1 MRAAMASSRAPEP
14 TVPAAL
20 VLAVARARGGAIS
33 ERADKTE
40 DFGHDET
47 APVPFHDLEV
57 ALAGAPEASPAAVVA
72 HLNDD
77 DLLGLASRLLR
88 ADGTLLGAYRALF
101 AAATPL
107 FPGAQISEKAAVF
120 TIAGLSAEAPHAPLR
135 EALLRWVPTLFATKA
150 VREGDTLRFP
160 VSFGRP
166 AAFAGAGLAVAL
178 VAIPTH
184 LPVFALAFPA
194 GLALAFLDRK
204 RDADGRA
211 RHQEAL
217 RRKAFERE
225 LVLRD
230 RPQKPKE
237 KRATARVSLVP
248 EAVERALGD
257 FEGATVAGLYRV
269 GPRLA
274 SGASGVV
281 HRGVRITD
289 DRPIALKLLRIAAAH
304 DGLAADRLRREA
316 EALGLA
322 WHPNVVEVVDHGR
335 LPDGTTFLVLE
346 LLDGET
352 LEARLRRGPLPL
364 VEILKFSQALAEA
377 LIAIHAAGV
386 VHRDLSP
393 NNLFFA
399 RGPGPETTLKVLDF
413 GIARVEWEELRIT
426 QTGVT
431 LGTPGFI
438 APEQVAGEPVDA
450 RADLY
455 AVGAC
460 LYAAA
465 VGSAPPADPRARL
478 PVPVP
483 LQSLVDALLAAD
495 PGSRPRDARAVRD
508 ALRALRSTNASVRE
522 AGDGAELSTNASV
535 REVGDGAE
543 LSTNAS
549 VREAGDGA
557 ELSTN
562 ASVREATNAQK

>member
-1 MRAAMASSRAPEP
+1 MRGAMASSRPPEP

-20 VLAVARARGGAIS
+20 VLAVARARGVPV
-33 ERADKTE
+33 EQADKPGH
-40 DFGHDET
+40 FGHDET
-47 APVPFHDLEV
+47 APVPFRDLEN
-57 ALAGAPEASPAAVVA
+57 ALAEAPQAAPSAITA
-72 HLNDD
+72 HLDDD

-101 AAATPL
+101 AAAPPL
-107 FPGAQISEKAAVF
+107 FPGAQISEKEGIF
-120 TIAGLSAEAPHAPLR
+120 TIAGLHADAPHPALR
-135 EALLRWVPTLFATKA
+135 EALLLWVPSLFATRA
-150 VREGDTLRFP
+150 IRDGDTLRFP
-160 VSFGRP
+160 PP
-166 AAFAGAGLAVAL
+166 AARPVAFVSAGLAIAL
-178 VAIPTH
+178 LAIPTH
-184 LPVFALAFPA
+184 LLGFAIAFPLGVALAV
-194 GLALAFLDRK
+194 LERR
-204 RDADGRA
+204 RDAEGRA
-211 RHQEAL
+211 RQQEAL

-225 LVLRD
+225 LALRD
-230 RPQKPKE
+230 RPQTSKE

-248 EAVERALGD
+248 EAPVERALGD

-289 DRPIALKLLRIAAAH
+289 ERPIALKLLRIAAAH

-335 LPDGTTFLVLE
+335 LPDGTIFLVLE

-364 VEILKFSQALAEA
+364 TEILKFSQALAEA

-386 VHRDLSP
+386 VHRDISP

-399 RGPGPETTLKVLDF
+399 RGAGPEATLKVLDF
-413 GIARVEWEELRIT
+413 GLARVEWEELRIT

-438 APEQVAGEPVDA
+438 APEQAAGEPVDA

-455 AVGAC
+455 AFGAC

-465 VGSAPPADPRARL
+465 VGSAPPADPRARV
-478 PVPVP
+478 PVPAP
-483 LQSLVDALLAAD
+483 LQSLVDALLATDA
-495 PGSRPRDARAVRD
+495 GSRPRDARAVRD
-508 ALRALRSTNASVRE
+508 ALRAL
-522 AGDGAELSTNASV
+522 
-535 REVGDGAE
+535 
-543 LSTNAS
+543 
-549 VREAGDGA
+549 
-557 ELSTN
+557 
-562 ASVREATNAQK
+562 

>member
-1 MRAAMASSRAPEP
+1 MASSRAPEP

-20 VLAVARARGGAIS
+20 VLAVVRARGTGAPPARG
-33 ERADKTE
+33 EPAEHTGKTE

-47 APVPFHDLEV
+47 APVPFSELEN
-57 ALAGAPEASPAAVVA
+57 ALAGGPAAAPAAVVA

-107 FPGAQISEKAAVF
+107 FPGAQISEKSGVF
-120 TIAGLSAEAPHAPLR
+120 TIAGLNADAPQPALR
-135 EALLRWVPTLFATKA
+135 EALLRWVPTLFATQA
-150 VREGDTLRFP
+150 VREGETLRFP
-160 VSFGRP
+160 APVARP
-166 AAFAGAGLAVAL
+166 IGVVGAGLALAL

-184 LPVFALAFPA
+184 LPVLALAFPVGIA
-194 GLALAFLDRK
+194 FALLDRH
-204 RDADGRA
+204 RDAEGRA
-211 RHQEAL
+211 RRQEAL

-455 AVGAC
+455 AFGAC

-465 VGSAPPADPRARL
+465 VGSAPPADPRARV
-478 PVPVP
+478 PVPAP
-483 LQSLVDALLAAD
+483 LQSLVDGLLATDAA
-495 PGSRPRDARAVRD
+495 SRPRDARAVRD
-508 ALRALRSTNASVRE
+508 ALRALASANAGSENALSDLASRRAETN
-522 AGDGAELSTNASV
+522 T
-535 REVGDGAE
+535 
-543 LSTNAS
+543 
-549 VREAGDGA
+549 
-557 ELSTN
+557 
-562 ASVREATNAQK
+562 